1 MARAGSVTAWALAAV
16 LAAWAPGAGAQ
27 APETKPAPQGPG
39 GPQIQPPKPQPPRP
53 QPPRPQPPRPQP
65 PRPKPPP
72 PRPPAPRPPPYPPGH
87 HHRPPHGPA
96 SLTLYSD
103 LGWRGRA
110 LRVSHSI
117 PNLAAT
123 PMNDRALSIHVR
135 GGRWELCRDANYR
148 GRCVFVT
155 SSVSDLR
162 RLGLGHSISSV
173 RRR

>member
-1 MARAGSVTAWALAAV
+1 
-16 LAAWAPGAGAQ
+16 
-27 APETKPAPQGPG
+27 
-39 GPQIQPPKPQPPRP
+39 
-53 QPPRPQPPRPQP
+53 
-65 PRPKPPP
+65 
-72 PRPPAPRPPPYPPGH
+72 
-87 HHRPPHGPA
+87 
-96 SLTLYSD
+96 
-103 LGWRGRA
+103 
-110 LRVSHSI
+110 VSHSI

>member
-27 APETKPAPQGPG
+27 
-39 GPQIQPPKPQPPRP
+39 IQPPKP

-135 GGRWELCRDANYR
+135 N
-148 GRCVFVT
+148 
-155 SSVSDLR
+155 
-162 RLGLGHSISSV
+162 
-173 RRR
+173 RRRPGPLRHGRRRIRRDITTGRRMVLPA